1 MFCKY
6 CGTKLID
13 EAAFCQ
19 ECGKPTSEQPAQPVF
34 QQPVPPARPVQVVYQ
49 QPVYTPPAYTAPV
62 PPTPPVQP
70 VYQQNVPPTPPV
82 QPVYQQNVPPQY
94 TYTVSANSA
103 QTAPQPAV
111 SSPESANQ
119 EQQILTFGI
128 LGLCLSMLGVPGIIF
143 SSIAGNKANE
153 YKQQTGTLDG
163 KAGTGYRL
171 AKAGKIVSIIMT
183 VILTIV
189 VLTLTGEADYDFT
202 NPFDYYDF

>member
-70 VYQQNVPPTPPV
+70 I
-82 QPVYQQNVPPQY
+82 YQQNVPPQY

-189 VLTLTGEADYDFT
+189 VLALTGEVDHDFT